1 MSSGSPVFASVVL
14 VTISVASCYP
24 TGPGADQLLAASTAQ
39 RSDVT
44 VATSRTIDNAGWVDN
59 GGRTSDETIRTQMSG
74 MRATE
79 LGSERITGTP
89 GSGYPPLPPYHFPY
103 AWPGAEYQLPGLPK
117 EGPKLVPTLGASPSE
132 VVPRIAEAQCDR
144 ESSCDHIGIGGRW
157 ESRDACLAQ
166 QRGAAR
172 NHFEN
177 ALCNGGVDTTVLA
190 SCLAALR
197 AGGCG
202 DLTSNI
208 ETTAACRTTALCAQ

>member
-1 MSSGSPVFASVVL
+1 MTSGSSVFAGVALTTVL
-14 VTISVASCYP
+14 LGACYP
-24 TGPGADQLLAASTAQ
+24 QGPGADQLLAASVAQ

-59 GGRTSDETIRTQMSG
+59 GGRTSDETIRTQLSG

-89 GSGYPPLPPYHFPY
+89 GTGYPPLPPYHLPY
-103 AWPGAEYQLPGLPK
+103 AWPGAEYQFPGLPK
-117 EGPKLVPTLGASPSE
+117 EGPKLVPTLGAAPAE
-132 VVPRIAEAQCDR
+132 VAPRIAEAQCDR
-144 ESSCDHIGIGGRW
+144 EATCDHIGSGGRW

-166 QRGAAR
+166 QRGIAR
-172 NHFEN
+172 DHFEN
-177 ALCNGGVDTTVLA
+177 AACNAGVNTTVLA

-202 DLTSNI
+202 DVTSNI
-208 ETTAACRTTALCAQ
+208 DATPACRTTALCAQ